1 MKFIN
6 ENPVL
11 RVASILVCF
20 IVGLVLVFTGWKQ
33 TGELGG
39 LIQMLIG
46 VGVLL
51 TALAIYNYYRKIF
64 FEDTLLFFQLC
75 F

>member
-20 IVGLVLVFTGWKQ
+20 LAGVILVFTGWKQ

-46 VGVLL
+46 VAVLL
-51 TALAIYNYYRKIF
+51 LALAIYNEPYSDKRKK
-64 FEDTLLFFQLC
+64 
-75 F
+75 

>member
-6 ENPVL
+6 DNPIL
-11 RVASILVCF
+11 RVASILICF
-20 IVGLVLVFTGWKQ
+20 LGGFVLVITGWQQ

-51 TALAIYNYYRKIF
+51 IALGIYNYPYRK
-64 FEDTLLFFQLC
+64 
-75 F
+75 

>member
-20 IVGLVLVFTGWKQ
+20 LVGVILVFTGWKK
-33 TGELGG
+33 TGDLGG

-46 VGVLL
+46 VAVLL
-51 TALAIYNYYRKIF
+51 VALAIYNEPYSDKRKK
-64 FEDTLLFFQLC
+64 
-75 F
+75 

>member
-6 ENPVL
+6 DNPIL
-11 RVASILVCF
+11 RVVSILICF
-20 IVGLVLVFTGWKQ
+20 LGGFILVFTGWKQ

-39 LIQMLIG
+39 LIQMFIG

-51 TALAIYNYYRKIF
+51 IALAIYNHPYRK
-64 FEDTLLFFQLC
+64 
-75 F
+75 

>member
-1 MKFIN
+1 MNFIN
-6 ENPVL
+6 DNPVL
-11 RVASILVCF
+11 RIASILICF
-20 IVGLVLVFTGWKQ
+20 VGGLVLVFTGWQQ

-51 TALAIYNYYRKIF
+51 VALAIYNHPYRDRRK
-64 FEDTLLFFQLC
+64 
-75 F
+75 

>member
-1 MKFIN
+1 MKFMN

-11 RVASILVCF
+11 RVTSILVCF
-20 IVGLVLVFTGWKQ
+20 LVGFLLVFTGWKQ

-46 VGVLL
+46 VGVMLI
-51 TALAIYNYYRKIF
+51 ALAIYNYPYKG
-64 FEDTLLFFQLC
+64 
-75 F
+75 

>member
-1 MKFIN
+1 MKFLKD
-6 ENPVL
+6 NPIL
-11 RVASILVCF
+11 RVISIVLCF
-20 IVGLVLVFTGWKQ
+20 VAGLVLVITGWKQ

-51 TALAIYNYYRKIF
+51 AALAIYNHPYRN
-64 FEDTLLFFQLC
+64 
-75 F
+75 

>member
-6 ENPVL
+6 DNPVL

-20 IVGLVLVFTGWKQ
+20 IVGFVLVFTGWQQ

-46 VGVLL
+46 VGILL
-51 TALAIYNYYRKIF
+51 VALAIYNEPYSDRRKK
-64 FEDTLLFFQLC
+64 
-75 F
+75 

>member
-6 ENPVL
+6 DNPVL
-11 RVASILVCF
+11 RVASILICF
-20 IVGLVLVFTGWKQ
+20 VLGLVLVFTGWKQ

-51 TALAIYNYYRKIF
+51 VAIAIYNDPYKG
-64 FEDTLLFFQLC
+64 
-75 F
+75 

>member
-20 IVGLVLVFTGWKQ
+20 LAGVILVFTGWKQ

-46 VGVLL
+46 VAVLL
-51 TALAIYNYYRKIF
+51 MALAIYNEPYSDKRKK
-64 FEDTLLFFQLC
+64 
-75 F
+75 

>member
-6 ENPVL
+6 DNPVL
-11 RVASILVCF
+11 RVATISLCF
-20 IVGLVLVFTGWKQ
+20 IAGLVLVFTGWQQ

-51 TALAIYNYYRKIF
+51 TALAIYNEPYSDRRRK
-64 FEDTLLFFQLC
+64 
-75 F
+75 

>member
-1 MKFIN
+1 MKFLN
-6 ENPVL
+6 DNPIL
-11 RVASILVCF
+11 RVISIALCF
-20 IVGLVLVFTGWKQ
+20 VAGLVLVITGWEQ

-51 TALAIYNYYRKIF
+51 AALAIYNHPYRN
-64 FEDTLLFFQLC
+64 
-75 F
+75 

>member
-46 VGVLL
+46 VVVLL
-51 TALAIYNYYRKIF
+51 TALAIYNYPYRDKK
-64 FEDTLLFFQLC
+64 
-75 F
+75 

>member
-20 IVGLVLVFTGWKQ
+20 LVGVILVFTGWKQ
-33 TGELGG
+33 TGDLGG

-46 VGVLL
+46 VAVLL
-51 TALAIYNYYRKIF
+51 LALAIYNEPYSDKRKK
-64 FEDTLLFFQLC
+64 
-75 F
+75 

>member
-6 ENPVL
+6 DNPVL

-20 IVGLVLVFTGWKQ
+20 IGGLVLVFTGWQQ

-51 TALAIYNYYRKIF
+51 AALAIYNEPYCDRRKK
-64 FEDTLLFFQLC
+64 
-75 F
+75 

>member
-6 ENPVL
+6 DNPVL
-11 RVASILVCF
+11 RVASILTCF
-20 IVGLVLVFTGWKQ
+20 VVGLVLVITGWQQ

-51 TALAIYNYYRKIF
+51 TALAIYNDPYRG
-64 FEDTLLFFQLC
+64 
-75 F
+75 

>member
-1 MKFIN
+1 MNFIN
-6 ENPVL
+6 DNPVL
-11 RVASILVCF
+11 RVASILLCF
-20 IVGLVLVFTGWKQ
+20 VGGLVLVFIGWQQ

-51 TALAIYNYYRKIF
+51 VALAIYNYPYRDRRK
-64 FEDTLLFFQLC
+64 
-75 F
+75 

>member
-6 ENPVL
+6 DNPIV
-11 RVASILVCF
+11 RGILILF
-20 IVGLVLVFTGWKQ
+20 FFLSGLVLIITGWQQ

-39 LIQMLIG
+39 LIQMVIG

-51 TALAIYNYYRKIF
+51 LALAVYNYPFRSRK
-64 FEDTLLFFQLC
+64 
-75 F
+75 

>member
-6 ENPVL
+6 DNPVL
-11 RVASILVCF
+11 RVVSILACF
-20 IVGLVLVFTGWKQ
+20 IIGLVLVITGWMQ

-51 TALAIYNYYRKIF
+51 IALAIYNDPYKG
-64 FEDTLLFFQLC
+64 
-75 F
+75 

>member
-1 MKFIN
+1 MRFIN

-20 IVGLVLVFTGWKQ
+20 VLGLVLVFTGWKQ

-51 TALAIYNYYRKIF
+51 TALAIYNEPYSDRRKK
-64 FEDTLLFFQLC
+64 
-75 F
+75 

>member
-11 RVASILVCF
+11 RVIFILFCF
-20 IVGLVLVFTGWKQ
+20 IAGLVLVFIGWKQ

-46 VGVLL
+46 VGMLL
-51 TALAIYNYYRKIF
+51 MALAIYNYPYRDKR
-64 FEDTLLFFQLC
+64 
-75 F
+75 

>member
-6 ENPVL
+6 ENPIL
-11 RVASILVCF
+11 RVLSILLFF
-20 IVGLVLVFTGWKQ
+20 ITGLVLVFTGWMK
-33 TGELGG
+33 TGELSG

-51 TALAIYNYYRKIF
+51 IALAIYNHPFRDKK
-64 FEDTLLFFQLC
+64 
-75 F
+75 